1 MQRSLYLV
9 KMVVA
14 SDNVLQHGGNIPLK
28 LVTEKEKE
36 KKYGAVVSLIGSS
49 RQCSWYQEKQRN
61 IAMKKKGRNVIL
73 CCVVLASAQSR
84 RLLDVYAVMMVL
96 SGDQS
101 SVGHS
106 RIDGGTRT
114 SGLHEI
120 PIRNLNHHT
129 RIPSGARRRPPAVAL
144 AEAAGGR
151 EPMSLCA

>member
-1 MQRSLYLV
+1 
-9 KMVVA
+9 MVLLCRWLGRR
-14 SDNVLQHGGNIPLK
+14 DNVVGI
-28 LVTEKEKE
+28 
-36 KKYGAVVSLIGSS
+36 KKT
-49 RQCSWYQEKQRN
+49 KKHDN
-61 IAMKKKGRNVIL
+61 KKKGRNVIL

-114 SGLHEI
+114 SGLHKI

-151 EPMSLCA
+151 GPMSLCA